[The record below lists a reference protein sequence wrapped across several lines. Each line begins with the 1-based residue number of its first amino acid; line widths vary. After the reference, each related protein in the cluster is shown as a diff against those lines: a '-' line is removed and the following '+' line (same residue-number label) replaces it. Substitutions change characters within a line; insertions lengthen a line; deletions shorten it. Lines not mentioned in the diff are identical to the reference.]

1 MQFSVCKLKTLAI
14 AIMILPFAGSISL
27 AADQNLCDEALKR
40 QADKSGLP
48 PSLAHALASN
58 LSIGPNGK
66 MHPFSV
72 QKDGKTYIENS
83 ADNALKLIR
92 EFKSG
97 GARELRVGCLGLDIN
112 RGHDDQYIW
121 NALNPTWNV
130 ASAMTGI
137 NSSVKSDIGAPLA
150 AITNN
155 APPPKMEKTSQ
166 PPVSGVPFLENT
178 PDENITSDKNVGNE
192 RSTAAAGAVKSTWG
206 LFNDKKPSPLNNP

>member
-1 MQFSVCKLKTLAI
+1 MQFSVFKLKTLAI
-14 AIMILPFAGSISL
+14 AIMIMPFAGSITL
-27 AADQNLCDEALKR
+27 ASDQNLCDEALKR

-66 MHPFSV
+66 MYPFSV
-72 QKDGKTYIENS
+72 QKNGKTYIENS
-83 ADNALKLIR
+83 AEDALRLIR
-92 EFKSG
+92 EFKSDG
-97 GARELRVGCLGLDIN
+97 DQELRVGCLGLDIN

-130 ASAMTGI
+130 ANAMTGI

-155 APPPKMEKTSQ
+155 TPLPKTETSPPPT
-166 PPVSGVPFLENT
+166 VSDVPFLENS
-178 PDENITSDKNVGNE
+178 PPENLILDKNVGNE

-206 LFNDKKPSPLNNP
+206 LFNNKKPSPLNNH